1 MWSDD
6 VTKRVS
12 KAVRTGV
19 YTVRVTRSFEMLRIG
34 EVFENTMNP
43 RVRVL
48 IDAGFL
54 EVISDGA
61 SETGPGTAG
70 QGDPGGS
77 QEDTAPESSAGAE
90 PGEDPSAG

>member
-1 MWSDD
+1 M
-6 VTKRVS
+6 TKRVS

-43 RVRVL
+43 RVRAL

-54 EVISDGA
+54 EVISGGE
-61 SETGPGTAG
+61 SEAGPGTVD
-70 QGDPGGS
+70 QGDPGGEPEGAA
-77 QEDTAPESSAGAE
+77 QESSAGAE
-90 PGEDPSAG
+90 QGEDPSSG